1 MCRFVARN
9 CEKNSEIL
17 DFQKIFFEEQQNEW
31 AAGRGKKY
39 RNVLER
45 FTQNTIGNSDVT
57 VSHIYICHTREFEFG
72 APSKVP
78 SGRMLITEK
87 WVRTTI
93 IPAQTDLLGSV
104 ICICLPGEIPLF
116 IDTFGGWKS

>member
-1 MCRFVARN
+1 MHKKRFLGFL
-9 CEKNSEIL
+9 KM
-17 DFQKIFFEEQQNEW
+17 FFEEQQNEW

-45 FTQNTIGNSDVT
+45 DSHETIGNSDVT

-87 WVRTTI
+87 NVSKRNKHGNSAPHI
-93 IPAQTDLLGSV
+93 GKILEYPSESSESV
-104 ICICLPGEIPLF
+104 PQNCI
-116 IDTFGGWKS
+116 SA

>member
-1 MCRFVARN
+1 MCR
-9 CEKNSEIL
+9 CEKKNEIL

-87 WVRTTI
+87 M
-93 IPAQTDLLGSV
+93 
-104 ICICLPGEIPLF
+104 C
-116 IDTFGGWKS
+116 

>member
-1 MCRFVARN
+1 M
-9 CEKNSEIL
+9 
-17 DFQKIFFEEQQNEW
+17 FFEEQQNEW

-45 FTQNTIGNSDVT
+45 DSHETIGNSDVT

-87 WVRTTI
+87 LDLEWYRTLRKFRRT
-93 IPAQTDLLGSV
+93 PRVFQNCTSA
-104 ICICLPGEIPLF
+104 
-116 IDTFGGWKS
+116 

>member
-1 MCRFVARN
+1 MN
-9 CEKNSEIL
+9 G
-17 DFQKIFFEEQQNEW
+17 QQEE
-31 AAGRGKKY
+31 AKKY

-45 FTQNTIGNSDVT
+45 DSHETIGNSDVT

-87 WVRTTI
+87 TI
-93 IPAQTDLLGSV
+93 ENCSAR
-104 ICICLPGEIPLF
+104 
-116 IDTFGGWKS
+116 

>member
-1 MCRFVARN
+1 M
-9 CEKNSEIL
+9 
-17 DFQKIFFEEQQNEW
+17 FFEEQQNEW

-45 FTQNTIGNSDVT
+45 DSHETIGNSDVT

-87 WVRTTI
+87 NDLELFRT
-93 IPAQTDLLGSV
+93 V
-104 ICICLPGEIPLF
+104 IQF
-116 IDTFGGWKS
+116 